1 MASKVLGSPTVL
13 KQQRTLV
20 YRGLGTSKGS
30 LRSPAILLRNIS
42 CGGVSHRSCAYYSS
56 SSSSAGHGGKS
67 PPPAYAFT
75 LDLIPQEFA
84 NSTFFALHRPLLDL
98 RPLTKAQRFTLNMDI
113 PGMSSPSA
121 HLRNL
126 QVSIINQDR
135 AASGSPHR
143 PEATPVDPMAPPQP
157 FQQLKALDSFKA
169 DPQVEA
175 LTEYMAQ
182 VTPFRPPKG
191 MAKMEASA
199 PSTTERATA
208 PASSVAPLLETPE
221 ESLIPE
227 AMRLGPFAP
236 RLFSLD
242 PSSPQALSSTSQLH
256 QPSLAP
262 EDAEEMADNFLETV
276 ELRQEAHYY
285 TAAKHHTLR
294 RQYGVGVLN
303 TAPTSVASLSTL
315 SSALTR
321 RSAYYRR
328 RLLRVA
334 LRGSSVQ
341 ARLSH
346 PKVRAR
352 PLASPLRTATLRR
365 LRQAQAN
372 QSVTNSVGYQL
383 DSVLRKRRKKMNKH
397 KHKKLRKRTH
407 ALRRRLGK
415 TS

>member
-20 YRGLGTSKGS
+20 YRSLGTSNGS
-30 LRSPAILLRNIS
+30 PRSPAILLRNTS

-56 SSSSAGHGGKS
+56 SSSSAGHRGKA
-67 PPPAYAFT
+67 PPSAYAFT

-98 RPLTKAQRFTLNMDI
+98 RPLTKAQRFTLNMDV
-113 PGMSSPSA
+113 PGTSSPSA

-135 AASGSPHR
+135 NAGSLGR
-143 PEATPVDPMAPPQP
+143 PEATPVDPLTPPQP

-175 LTEYMAQ
+175 LAEYMAQ
-182 VTPFRPPKG
+182 VRPFRLPKG
-191 MAKMEASA
+191 TSKMATSA
-199 PSTTERATA
+199 PHTIERVAA
-208 PASSVAPLLETPE
+208 PVSSVAPLVEAPE

-242 PSSPQALSSTSQLH
+242 PSSPQAMSSTSQLH
-256 QPSLAP
+256 QPGLAP

-276 ELRQEAHYY
+276 ELRQEACFY
-285 TAAKHHTLR
+285 TAAKRHTLR
-294 RQYGVGVLN
+294 RQYGLGVLN
-303 TAPTSVASLSTL
+303 RAFTSVASRSTL
-315 SSALTR
+315 STALTR

-328 RLLRVA
+328 RLLRVS

-352 PLASPLRTATLRR
+352 PLGSSLRTAALRH
-365 LRQAQAN
+365 LRQVQAA

-397 KHKKLRKRTH
+397 KHKKLRNRTR